1 VSLPSADASPHE
13 VVKAYVRAINAD
25 DCASMR
31 ALSDPVNTVGA
42 WCGGITVS
50 DLVIHDPVEDTCCGP
65 GQDHSHVVKVP
76 VDFRLRGADSSMPDG
91 EHAWGYI
98 LVRDNDA
105 QRWRVASEGAG

>member
-1 VSLPSADASPHE
+1 MS
-13 VVKAYVRAINAD
+13 AYVRAINAD

-31 ALSDPVNTVGA
+31 ALSDPVNTVEA

-50 DLVIHDPVEDTCCGP
+50 NLVIHDPVEDTCCGP
-65 GQDHSHVVKVP
+65 GQDHSQVVKVP
-76 VDFRLRGADSSMPDG
+76 VEFRLEGADSSMPDG

-105 QRWRVASEGAG
+105 ERWRVASEGAG